1 MIKNFV
7 IVIVIGFPGK
17 MRFFREQLVMIT
29 LKEKLM
35 DDNTLYNEVIEA
47 NKQYAAH
54 YVAQPY
60 PFAHKR
66 AVLLTCMDA
75 RMLTHDIMGFKAG
88 DMYVIRNA
96 GGRASDDAIRS
107 LIIASKLLQANQFF
121 VVHHTDC
128 GMQRFTDKSMNELL
142 QSSMQ
147 QTARVMYCSASLKKE
162 QKSKITPCKRAT
174 CCGEDSCVGYQC
186 IDWMTIQQGL
196 YTSVLDDVI
205 KIRNHP
211 LIAPDI
217 PIYGL
222 IFDVMTGK
230 LIPVDEAIKAGRV
243 KQKCC

>member
-1 MIKNFV
+1 MND
-7 IVIVIGFPGK
+7 
-17 MRFFREQLVMIT
+17 T
-29 LKEKLM
+29 
-35 DDNTLYNEVIEA
+35 NLYNEVMHA
-47 NKQYAAH
+47 NERYAET

-60 PFAHKR
+60 PLARKR

-75 RMLTHDIMGFKAG
+75 RLLTHNIMGFEAG

-142 QSSMQ
+142 EHSMRNTIQ
-147 QTARVMYCSASLKKE
+147 VRYCSATLKKG
-162 QKSKITPCKRAT
+162 QKSKISPCKRST

-196 YTSVLDDVI
+196 YQSVLDDVT

-211 LIAPDI
+211 LIAPEI

-230 LIPVDEAIKAGRV
+230 LIPVDEAIKVGKA
-243 KQKCC
+243 K